1 MKITDNLGKELMGV
15 ESLGC
20 DDANNLVIRGKIF
33 GAMPMTAKLSPEEA
47 RAALKLLD
55 AKTIWFIL
63 TLLFRKSKTPNGGQT
78 GSQGAAKGKR
88 RSQG

>member
-1 MKITDNLGKELMGV
+1 MKILDNTGKELMTV
-15 ESLGC
+15 SRIEA
-20 DDANNLVIRGKIF
+20 DERNFLVVRGKIF

-63 TLLFRKSKTPNGGQT
+63 TMMFRSALP
-78 GSQGAAKGKR
+78 AKKLDR
-88 RSQG
+88 R